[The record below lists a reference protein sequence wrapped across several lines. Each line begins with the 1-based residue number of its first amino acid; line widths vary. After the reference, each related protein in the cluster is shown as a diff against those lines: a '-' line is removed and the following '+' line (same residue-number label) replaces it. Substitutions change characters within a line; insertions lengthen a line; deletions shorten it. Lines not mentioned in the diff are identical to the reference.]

1 MLRKYSLDKKITT
14 PIKEESEAVVAS
26 LEEDHREYL
35 QWLQR
40 KRETKKALEN
50 AETEVRELHA
60 KRLELQQKFW
70 QAYEEH
76 DEHALAQLESESKQL
91 DREMKRAKK
100 VLRKALSDFRKAD
113 FDEVVDSF
121 VLKARA
127 DLAEREADSWAE
139 EIKKSTREALADVQR
154 EVAKVAQEL
163 RSEYEDPTFDTA
175 EEREQH
181 QRRMREVENAIRKRY
196 TRQLAKI
203 VDPRL
208 LPDKEQEGRSSPA
221 EG

>member
-1 MLRKYSLDKKITT
+1 MLRKYSLEKKITT

-26 LEEDHREYL
+26 LEEDHRQYL
-35 QWLQR
+35 QWLKR
-40 KRETKKALEN
+40 KRETKEALEN

-60 KRLELQQKFW
+60 KRSELQQKFW
-70 QAYEEH
+70 EAYEEH
-76 DEHALAQLESESKQL
+76 DEDALAQLEAHSKRL
-91 DREMKRAKK
+91 DREMKKAKK

-113 FDEVVDSF
+113 FDEVTDSF

-139 EIKKSTREALADVQR
+139 EIKRSAKEALAEVQR
-154 EVAKVAQEL
+154 EVAKVAQDL

-181 QRRMREVENAIRKRY
+181 QRRMLEVEKAVRKRY

-203 VDPRL
+203 LDPRP
-208 LPDKEQEGRSSPA
+208 LPDKEQEEKSSPV

>member
-60 KRLELQQKFW
+60 KRMELQHKFW
-70 QAYEEH
+70 HAYEEH
-76 DEHALAQLESESKQL
+76 DEDALAHLESESKRL

-113 FDEVVDSF
+113 FDEVIDSF

-139 EIKKSTREALADVQR
+139 EIKKSAREAFAEVQR
-154 EVAKVAQEL
+154 EVAKVAQDL
-163 RSEYEDPTFDTA
+163 RSEYEDPTFRTT

-181 QRRMREVENAIRKRY
+181 QRRMLEVENAIRKRY

-208 LPDKEQEGRSSPA
+208 LPDKEQEENASPS